1 MMKLTKRQLVFA
13 AFLAVLTIAS
23 IVAEFAGSHGTAG
36 TAGTNGTTEVGEHI
50 QKHENVQNQEHGE
63 TSEAGHGEAQG
74 HTSHWW
80 SGIPLFWIWFGIIG
94 CGVLILFAK
103 KILGPFV
110 YKKED
115 YYNE

>member
-1 MMKLTKRQLVFA
+1 MMKLNKWQLVFA

-23 IVAEFAGSHGTAG
+23 IIAEFAGPHETAG
-36 TAGTNGTTEVGEHI
+36 TAGTTEVGEHI
-50 QKHENVQNQEHGE
+50 QKHENEQNQEHGE
-63 TSEAGHGEAQG
+63 TGEAGHGEAQG

-103 KILGPFV
+103 KILGPV
-110 YKKED
+110 IYKKED

>member
-1 MMKLTKRQLVFA
+1 MMKLTKWQWVFV

-23 IVAEFAGSHGTAG
+23 IVAEVAGRHETAG
-36 TAGTNGTTEVGEHI
+36 TAEVGEHI
-50 QKHENVQNQEHGE
+50 QKHENEQNQEHGE
-63 TSEAGHGEAQG
+63 TGEAGHGETQG
-74 HTSHWW
+74 HASHWW

-103 KILGPFV
+103 KILGPLV

>member
-1 MMKLTKRQLVFA
+1 MMKLNKWQWVFV

-23 IVAEFAGSHGTAG
+23 IVAEFAGRHETAG
-36 TAGTNGTTEVGEHI
+36 TAEVGEHI
-50 QKHENVQNQEHGE
+50 QKHENEQNQEHGE
-63 TSEAGHGEAQG
+63 TGEAGHGEAQG

>member
-1 MMKLTKRQLVFA
+1 MMKLTKWQWVFA

-23 IVAEFAGSHGTAG
+23 IVAEFAGHHETAG
-36 TAGTNGTTEVGEHI
+36 TAEVGEHI
-50 QKHENVQNQEHGE
+50 QKHENEHNQEHGE
-63 TSEAGHGEAQG
+63 TSETGHGEAQG
-74 HTSHWW
+74 HASHWW

-103 KILGPFV
+103 KILGPLV

-115 YYNE
+115 YYDE